1 VKRFHLCLII
11 TLLVMVAGCESITWS
26 GSRSSSATPPGDT
39 PLQTVAATPTT
50 WAIPLPNSYTEG
62 RVVRIIDGDTIEV
75 DIGGLRRKV
84 RYIGIDCP
92 ETGHPPATAEPFSAQ
107 ATARNA
113 ELVKGKIVRLEKDVS
128 ETDRYGRLLRYV
140 WVGDTLVNEALV
152 CAGLCRAVSYP
163 PDVTR
168 QSRLAQCQR
177 EAQQVGRG
185 LWAAA
190 PH

>member
-1 VKRFHLCLII
+1 MKRSCLYLIGI
-11 TLLVMVAGCESITWS
+11 LVFLTVACVGATRLGGLLPT
-26 GSRSSSATPPGDT
+26 ATPSTST
-39 PLQTVAATPTT
+39 PFPAVAATSAT
-50 WAIPLPNSYTEG
+50 WVMPFPDLYTEG

-92 ETGHPPATAEPFSAQ
+92 EPSHPPATAEPFSAQ

-113 ELVKGKIVRLEKDVS
+113 ELVKGRIVRLEKDVS
-128 ETDRYGRLLRYV
+128 ERDRYGRLLRYV
-140 WVGDTLVNEALV
+140 WVGDTLVNESLV

-168 QSRLAQCQR
+168 QSRLAECQR
-177 EAQQVGRG
+177 EAQRAGRS
-185 LWAAA
+185 LWAA